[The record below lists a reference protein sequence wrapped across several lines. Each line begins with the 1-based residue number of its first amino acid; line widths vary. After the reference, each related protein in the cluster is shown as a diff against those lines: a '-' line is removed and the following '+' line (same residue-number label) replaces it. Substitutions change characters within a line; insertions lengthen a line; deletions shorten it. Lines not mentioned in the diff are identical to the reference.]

1 MSHFFLGM
9 TVMRLVEQASVFY
22 EGNFVF
28 HSSLSSHELN
38 APFRFFFFFHGYE
51 AVNDGSFN
59 WLWRTKSLP

>member
-22 EGNFVF
+22 KGNFVF

-38 APFRFFFFFHGYE
+38 APFRFFFFSMGM
-51 AVNDGSFN
+51 
-59 WLWRTKSLP
+59 KQ